1 VEEDVKR
8 QISKF
13 FEFENWA
20 FKKKV
25 FSGDKLIY
33 RLVSWFFQ
41 LYKDL
46 NSGEWS
52 KSLARQ
58 PFSKI
63 GSVPLAD
70 ELIDVAFGRAS
81 KVMADLP
88 RTLPPLTKAR
98 RRETARMKEAGQ
110 TFVEKLTK
118 IVKEFPILNEIHP
131 FYYELADVTVDVGS
145 LKKSLAA
152 LNWAANMISS
162 LSSRNL
168 NKVRWVAN
176 TSDAAYLRRSA
187 YGRMVSV
194 IFQIKK
200 DLNFLKEASA
210 KLRDLPS
217 IETKL
222 VTIVVAGYPNVGKST
237 FVKQVSTAKPKID
250 NYPFTTKEIIVGYR
264 ETDFGRCQIIDTP
277 GLLDRP
283 LSERNRL
290 ELQAIIALKHL
301 AHTIIF
307 MADPSETCGYP
318 LNYQLNLYHEVS
330 KEFAGIPFVKVLNKA
345 DLVDSSTIEKAKT
358 ALADHVFAAI
368 AKEAI
373 GVQEA
378 FKEALTLAL
387 SKFKNVTQ

>member
-1 VEEDVKR
+1 M
-8 QISKF
+8 
-13 FEFENWA
+13 
-20 FKKKV
+20 
-25 FSGDKLIY
+25 
-33 RLVSWFFQ
+33 
-41 LYKDL
+41 
-46 NSGEWS
+46 
-52 KSLARQ
+52 ARQ

-70 ELIDVAFGRAS
+70 ELIDIAFGRAS
-81 KVMADLP
+81 KVMAVLP
-88 RTLPPLTKAR
+88 RALPPLTKAR
-98 RRETARMKEAGQ
+98 RREAARMKEAGQ
-110 TFVEKLTK
+110 TFVEKLTR
-118 IVKEFPILNEIHP
+118 IVEEFPILKEIHP
-131 FYYELADVTVDVGS
+131 FYYELVDVTVGVGS

-162 LSSRNL
+162 LCSRNL
-168 NKVRWVAN
+168 DKVRWVAN
-176 TSDAAYLRRSA
+176 TSDAANLRRSA
-187 YGRMVSV
+187 YGRMASV

-210 KLRDLPS
+210 KLRALPS

-222 VTIVVAGYPNVGKST
+222 ITIVVAGYPNVGKST

-250 NYPFTTKEIIVGYR
+250 NYPFTTKEIIVGHR
-264 ETDFGRCQIIDTP
+264 ETALGRCQIIDTP

-307 MADPSETCGYP
+307 IADPSETCGYP

-330 KEFAGIPFVKVLNKA
+330 EGFADIPFVKVLNKV

-358 ALADHVFAAI
+358 ALADHVFEAI

-378 FKEALTLAL
+378 FEEALTLAL
-387 SKFKNVTQ
+387 SKFKNVTR

>member
-1 VEEDVKR
+1 M
-8 QISKF
+8 
-13 FEFENWA
+13 
-20 FKKKV
+20 
-25 FSGDKLIY
+25 
-33 RLVSWFFQ
+33 
-41 LYKDL
+41 
-46 NSGEWS
+46 
-52 KSLARQ
+52 ARQ

-70 ELIDVAFGRAS
+70 ELIDIAFGRAS
-81 KVMADLP
+81 KVMAVLP
-88 RTLPPLTKAR
+88 RALPPLTKAR
-98 RRETARMKEAGQ
+98 RREVARMKEAGQ

-131 FYYELADVTVDVGS
+131 FYYELVDVTVGVGS

-152 LNWAANMISS
+152 LNWAANMISN

-168 NKVRWVAN
+168 DKVRWVAN
-176 TSDAAYLRRSA
+176 TRDAANLRRSA
-187 YGRMVSV
+187 YGRMASV

-210 KLRDLPS
+210 KLRALPS

-222 VTIVVAGYPNVGKST
+222 ITIVVAGYPNVGKST

-250 NYPFTTKEIIVGYR
+250 NYPFTTKEIILGHR
-264 ETDFGRCQIIDTP
+264 ETAFGRCQIIDTP

-307 MADPSETCGYP
+307 IADPSETCGYP

-330 KEFAGIPFVKVLNKA
+330 EGFADIPFVKVLNKV
-345 DLVDSSTIEKAKT
+345 DLVDSGTIEKAKT
-358 ALADHVFAAI
+358 ALADHVFEAI

-378 FKEALTLAL
+378 FEEALTLAL
-387 SKFKNVTQ
+387 SKFKNVTR